1 MWCGYCLLFVV
12 RSRER
17 QGKTEKENNW
27 KCTPGEKLHAMKAL
41 IYKSTNS
48 FENRKPELRILLKHN
63 ELEKGFP
70 RFTYHEHG
78 GHENCDGWGGQ
89 TKPLAAGHTCEELF
103 LIGSFEMGSPALN
116 LATSFHTSLCMRAWK
131 KEEFAFYLLAL
142 TLIGKFI

>member
-1 MWCGYCLLFVV
+1 MLFVV

-27 KCTPGEKLHAMKAL
+27 ICTPGEKLHAMKAL
-41 IYKSTNS
+41 IYKSTNL
-48 FENRKPELRILLKHN
+48 FENRKPELRILLKHS

-70 RFTYHEHG
+70 RFTYHEHR
-78 GHENCDGWGGQ
+78 GHENCDRSRGRGQ

-103 LIGSFEMGSPALN
+103 LIGSFEMGSPVLN
-116 LATSFHTSLCMRAWK
+116 LATSFRASLCKRTWK

-142 TLIGKFI
+142 SLIGKFI